1 MALTTG
7 VKKITKSKPF
17 YAVAGAA
24 GYAVETLRKVPQQL
38 RARRGELRGA
48 ARGLPGRARKS
59 VAKDLPEQTREYAD
73 TAAAKLNDFY
83 DELAVRGR
91 KIVSRASH
99 EAAHEL
105 EEVSES
111 AKSAIAPGKG
121 TAPTGKPAP
130 RPAPRRARRARTTS
144 KA

>member
-24 GYAVETLRKVPQQL
+24 GYAVETLRKAPKRL
-38 RARRGELRGA
+38 RARRGELRQTA
-48 ARGLPGRARKS
+48 KDLPGRAREG
-59 VAKDLPEQTREYAD
+59 VAEDLPEQARGYAD
-73 TAAAKLNDFY
+73 TAAAKVNKFY

-91 KIVSRASH
+91 KIVSRASR

-111 AKSAIAPGKG
+111 AQPA
-121 TAPTGKPAP
+121 TAPEKGPAP
-130 RPAPRRARRARTTS
+130 AEKPAPRRARRAKTTP